1 MAETVLVNFTTLE
14 KSNDDK
20 SKDDKSKDDK
30 STQMEQARLEFA
42 NIYTELPP
50 CVRKDINARIDRKKL
65 DCGSPEAMK
74 IITHCRDQY
83 IKKRDYNRQ
92 LGATVRNLAK
102 SAKASPEK
110 LKEQAEPCSP
120 KCETLESQVESECS
134 TLEKQSDDQAAES
147 KCEPSEYNLD
157 AILSEPKKEIPPQ
170 SGVPRTTARQINT
183 VIAQKGVSKLFKSPD
198 KLRRS

>member
-1 MAETVLVNFTTLE
+1 MAETVLENFTTLE
-14 KSNDDK
+14 
-20 SKDDKSKDDK
+20 KSKDDK

-65 DCGSPEAMK
+65 DCGSPEAKK

-83 IKKRDYNRQ
+83 IKKRDYNRR

-102 SAKASPEK
+102 SASASAGASASVKLPPE
-110 LKEQAEPCSP
+110 
-120 KCETLESQVESECS
+120 
-134 TLEKQSDDQAAES
+134 QAAELS
-147 KCEPSEYNLD
+147 EDELEADEPEEEQDDPEAPAEPEESVEFDKLD
-157 AILSEPKKEIPPQ
+157 AILTEPKKEMPHQ
-170 SGVPRTTARQINT
+170 GVPRTTVRQINT
-183 VIAQKGVSKLFKSPD
+183 ATGISKLFKSPD